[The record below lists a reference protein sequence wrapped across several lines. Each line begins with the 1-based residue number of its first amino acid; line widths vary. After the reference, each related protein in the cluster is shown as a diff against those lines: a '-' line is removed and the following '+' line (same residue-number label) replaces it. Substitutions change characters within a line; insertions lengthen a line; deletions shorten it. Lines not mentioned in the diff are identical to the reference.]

1 MSSHFTQAPNVEVA
15 PMHGETV
22 LFNPDS
28 NKFCLLNPT
37 AALVWSM
44 LEKPVTADTMAAEIC
59 SRYGNAEPT
68 KVLQD
73 VQEVI
78 GRMQELNFVVPKD

>member
-1 MSSHFTQAPNVEVA
+1 MSSLFVQAPNVEVA

-22 LFNPDS
+22 LFSPES

-44 LEKPVTADTMAAEIC
+44 LEKPVSVDAMTTEIC
-59 SRYGNAEPT
+59 AKYKVTEPSA
-68 KVLQD
+68 VIQD
-73 VQEVI
+73 VQDVLA
-78 GRMQELNFVVPKD
+78 RMQQFNFVVEQA

>member
-1 MSSHFTQAPNVEVA
+1 MNSEFIQAPNIEVA

-22 LFNPDS
+22 LFHPDS
-28 NKFCLLNPT
+28 NKFCLLNRT

-44 LEKPVTADTMAAEIC
+44 LEKPVTADAMTAEIC
-59 SRYGNAEPT
+59 NRYDGAEPA

-73 VQEVI
+73 VREVI
-78 GRMQELNFVVPKD
+78 ERMQKLNFVVLKD

>member
-1 MSSHFTQAPNVEVA
+1 
-15 PMHGETV
+15 MHGETV
-22 LFNPDS
+22 LFSPET

-44 LEKPVTADTMAAEIC
+44 LEQPVTTETMVAEIC
-59 SRYGNAEPT
+59 SKFDGTEPAT
-68 KVLQD
+68 VLKD

-78 GRMQELNFVVPKD
+78 ERMRQLNFVVQKT

>member
-1 MSSHFTQAPNVEVA
+1 MNSEFIQAPNIEVA

-22 LFNPDS
+22 LFQPDS
-28 NKFCLLNPT
+28 NKFCLLNQT

-44 LEKPVTADTMAAEIC
+44 LEKPVTADAMAAEIC
-59 SRYGNAEPT
+59 DRYDGTEPA

-73 VQEVI
+73 VREVLE
-78 GRMQELNFVVPKD
+78 RMRILNFVVLKD